1 MALHKQVDVSQA
13 EREVAVNPV
22 YVQEK
27 GLQTPRYRL
36 PDNGMLPSTAAQV
49 VRDELILDGN
59 ARLNLATF
67 VTTWMEPEAEKLMAS
82 CFDKNMIDKD
92 EYPQTAEIERRCV
105 NILAH
110 LWHSPAGGN
119 AAGCS
124 TTGSSEACML
134 GGMALLWRWRKAR
147 RDAGRDAS
155 RPNLVMG
162 TNVQVCWEKFCRYWE
177 VEPRMVPMEQG
188 RLHLT
193 ADGAVAQCDENT
205 IGVVAILGSTMDGS
219 YEPVKE
225 ISGALDELQRTR
237 GHDVPVHVDG
247 ASGGF
252 VAPFLQPFLEWDFR
266 VPRVA
271 SINASGHKY
280 GLVYP
285 GVGWVVWREPSA
297 LPEDLI
303 FKVNYLGGQMPT
315 FALNFSR
322 PGSNIVAQ
330 YYNFLRLGF
339 KGYHDVQQACQ
350 EVAVYLASQ
359 IAAMGPFELLTDGK
373 ELPVFAFK
381 LKDSVTGYSV
391 FDVSERLRS
400 RGWLVPAYTFPANLQ
415 QTAVLRIV
423 IKNGFSMDLA
433 GCLLADIREQV
444 ENPGVA
450 PPPAGPPGG
459 RETPRVLPPLGA
471 GGAHHRN
478 ERQVSGLPWEAPQVS
493 GMVV

>member
-1 MALHKQVDVSQA
+1 MALHTQVDVSQQD
-13 EREVAVNPV
+13 REVDINPV

-27 GLQTPRYRL
+27 GLETPRYRL
-36 PDNGMLPSTAAQV
+36 PENRMLPQTAAQV

-67 VTTWMEPEAEKLMAS
+67 VTTWMEPEAEVLMAA
-82 CFDKNMIDKD
+82 CADKNMIDKD

-105 NILAH
+105 NMIAD
-110 LWHSPAGGN
+110 LWHAPGAWKTV
-119 AAGCS
+119 GCS

-134 GGMALLWRWRKAR
+134 GGLALKWQWRKR
-147 RDAGRDAS
+147 RIAAKQPYDK
-155 RPNLVMG
+155 PNFVCG
-162 TNVQVCWEKFCRYWE
+162 PVQVCWEKFCRYWD
-177 VEPRMVPMEQG
+177 VEPRMVPMEPG

-205 IGVVAILGSTMDGS
+205 IGVVAIMGSTMDGS

-225 ISGALDELQRTR
+225 ISDALDRLQQDK
-237 GHDVPVHVDG
+237 GCDIPIHVDG

-252 VAPFLQPFLEWDFR
+252 VAPFLHPFLDWDFR

-297 LPEDLI
+297 LPDELV
-303 FKVNYLGGQMPT
+303 FNVNYLGGQMPT

-322 PGSNIVAQ
+322 PGANVVAQ

-350 EVAVYLASQ
+350 EVAVFLSSA
-359 IAAMGPFELLTDGK
+359 IAKMGPFELLTEGK

-381 LKDSVTGYSV
+381 LKDSITGYSV
-391 FDVSERLRS
+391 FDISERLRS

-415 QTAVLRIV
+415 QTAVMRIV
-423 IKNGFSMDLA
+423 VKNGFSMDLA
-433 GCLLADIREQV
+433 GCLLADLRTQVKILEAHPRPPVPLVDEKARESF
-444 ENPGVA
+444 
-450 PPPAGPPGG
+450 
-459 RETPRVLPPLGA
+459 R
-471 GGAHHRN
+471 H
-478 ERQVSGLPWEAPQVS
+478 
-493 GMVV
+493 